1 MNTMPMNTIK
11 VSQLAFSHG
20 PRPILEAIDLT
31 LAPGT
36 ITAIL
41 GPNGAGKSTLLANM
55 AGLLEPQQGTVEL
68 GGIDLRQLRG
78 RERAQRI
85 AFLPQTPE
93 IAWPI
98 DVETLVG
105 FGRIPF
111 SRVASER
118 ENSMAVLRAM
128 EMTTTTAWTH
138 RIVTELSGGERARVL
153 LARVFAGT
161 SQWILAD
168 EPFTGLDPA
177 HQFEAVE
184 SLRRFAEDGGGVVL
198 TVHDLT
204 LAARIADRIVVL
216 NDGRIVADGSPEEA
230 LDPAILRSVYGVET
244 EWLVA
249 GVRRTPVIAIHGRH
263 LSTSDAAPRPTRRIH
278 SKEADQFD
286 KRHDG
291 G

>member
-1 MNTMPMNTIK
+1 MNTLQ
-11 VSQLAFSHG
+11 VSQLSFSRG
-20 PRPILEAIDLT
+20 PRPILQGVELT
-31 LAPGT
+31 LQPGRL
-36 ITAIL
+36 TAIL

-55 AGLLEPQQGTVEL
+55 AGLLKPNRGRVEL
-68 GGIDLRQLRG
+68 GGIELRALSS

-85 AFLPQTPE
+85 AYLPQLPE

-105 FGRIPF
+105 LGRIPF
-111 SRVASER
+111 AGVASER
-118 ENSMAVLRAM
+118 ENCMAVLRAM
-128 EMTTTTAWTH
+128 EMTATTQWAR

-184 SLRRFAEDGGGVVL
+184 SLRRFAAEGGGVVL
-198 TVHDLT
+198 TVHDLS
-204 LAARIADRIVVL
+204 LAARTADRVVVL
-216 NDGRIVADGSPEEA
+216 NNGRVVADGTPEEA
-230 LDPAILRSVYGVET
+230 LDPSVLRNVYGVET

-249 GVRRTPVIAIHGRH
+249 GARRTPVIAIHGRH
-263 LSTSDAAPRPTRRIH
+263 C
-278 SKEADQFD
+278 
-286 KRHDG
+286 G
-291 G
+291 

>member
-1 MNTMPMNTIK
+1 M
-11 VSQLAFSHG
+11 A
-20 PRPILEAIDLT
+20 A
-31 LAPGT
+31 GT

-55 AGLLEPQQGTVEL
+55 AGLLKPQQGTIEL
-68 GGIDLRQLRG
+68 GGTELRKMRG

-85 AFLPQTPE
+85 AFLPQIPE

-105 FGRIPF
+105 LGRIPF

-138 RIVTELSGGERARVL
+138 RMVTELSGGERARVL

-168 EPFTGLDPA
+168 EPCTGLDPA
-177 HQFEAVE
+177 HQFEAME
-184 SLRRFAEDGGGVVL
+184 SLRRFAADGGGVVL
-198 TVHDLT
+198 TVHDLS

-216 NDGRIVADGSPEEA
+216 DEAGSLPTA
-230 LDPAILRSVYGVET
+230 LPKK
-244 EWLVA
+244 
-249 GVRRTPVIAIHGRH
+249 
-263 LSTSDAAPRPTRRIH
+263 LSTRPFCAACMAWKP
-278 SKEADQFD
+278 S
-286 KRHDG
+286 G
-291 G
+291 W